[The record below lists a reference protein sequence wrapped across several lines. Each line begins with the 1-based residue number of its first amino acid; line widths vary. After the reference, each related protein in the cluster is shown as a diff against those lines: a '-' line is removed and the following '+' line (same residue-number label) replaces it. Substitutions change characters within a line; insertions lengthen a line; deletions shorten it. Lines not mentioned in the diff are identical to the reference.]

1 VSFQRYAL
9 IVLGIVSGSL
19 LLVLTGL
26 SGVLDGSARLAAL
39 TGGVLAAANTLTA
52 YFLVRWSE
60 RRSSNVFMRAVIGG
74 MLARMALMLGAVL
87 LAILYLGLPK
97 LPLTISL
104 LSYFMLFLIFEL
116 RVLHT
121 HTQPRTEAQAR

>member
-19 LLVLTGL
+19 LLVLPSLTGA
-26 SGVLDGSARLAAL
+26 DRAAAL
-39 TGGVLAAANTLTA
+39 LGGVLAAANTLAA

-60 RRSSNVFMRAVIGG
+60 KRSSNTFMRAVIGG
-74 MLARMALMLGAVL
+74 MVVRMALLLSAVL

-97 LPLTISL
+97 LPLAISL
-104 LSYFMLFLIFEL
+104 LSYFVLFLIFEL
-116 RVLHT
+116 GVLHK
-121 HTQPRTEAQAR
+121 HTQPQPQAR